1 MVCYILC
8 KCVYV
13 TVDRYRV
20 RTDRTHLFKGMIS
33 DYLLKVYDDKIELF
47 TSNGKIPT
55 DFCCG
60 LKEIHKIKYLPTKH
74 DKTRNEYLSITILD
88 AHSKYVYH

>member
-1 MVCYILC
+1 MLYANVC
-8 KCVYV
+8 V
-13 TVDRYRV
+13 TADRYRV
-20 RTDRTHLFKGMIS
+20 RTDRSHLYKGVIA

-55 DFCCG
+55 DFCCD
-60 LKEIHKIKYLPTKH
+60 LKEIHKIKYLSTRE

-88 AHSKYVYH
+88 AHSKYVCH